1 MKNIKTKL
9 LKFVLTLLAIV
20 GTAIQAN
27 ATNFSLGRIG
37 GTIQRSGTLTSSDY
51 VSGVYGLFPSYAKI
65 YSFTA
70 AASGTAQITSW
81 WASSTTG
88 NYAVTITMEATGTG
102 STDIYNVGT
111 RSMHVTA
118 GATYRVKV
126 YATLLNSQSFSFTL
140 SLPGSSGSGG
150 GGGSSGGG
158 STATYL
164 TIDGET
170 YNWTWTLNNG
180 NATTDSFSVGC
191 NGFWAASSSVSW
203 ITLGRASGTGS
214 YSVSVSFAANPYSY
228 SRTGTVTVRAG
239 SLTRTISV
247 TQPGGGPA
255 PATYLTIDGE
265 TYNWTWTRASYVS
278 STDSFAIGCDGAW
291 TASSSVSWIRLGATS
306 GSGNRTVSVS
316 IDANPYTYSRTG
328 VITVKAG
335 SFTRTISVTQP
346 GKPSTYT
353 VYFDANGGTIPG
365 YGSSRSVT
373 VTYGTRNYY
382 SVPGAT
388 RGGYTFTGWYTS
400 GGTQV
405 YDAKGQ
411 AVAGGT
417 YWDYNQRWNYYGGVT
432 LYARWAAPST
442 YTVYFNANG
451 GTIPG
456 YGSSRSVTVTYGS
469 RNYYSVPG
477 ATRGGYRFLGWYTS
491 TSGGPQVYDARG
503 QAVAYSTY
511 WDGNQRW
518 RYYGGVTLY
527 ARWEQTASSYT
538 VYFNANGG
546 TIPGYGTSR
555 SVTVTYGSRNYY
567 SVPGAQRGGYRFL
580 GWYTSASGGT
590 QVYDAR
596 GQAVAYSTY
605 WDGNQRWRYYGG
617 VTLYARWEQ
626 TGSSYTVYFNAN
638 GGSIPGYGT
647 SRSVTVT
654 YGTRNYYSVPGAARG
669 GYRFLGWYTSDSYW
683 AEQVYDA
690 RGQAVAYSTYWDGGQ
705 RWNYY
710 GGVTLY
716 ARWELY
722 DFKVGK

>member
-1 MKNIKTKL
+1 MKMSKM
-9 LKFVLTLLAIV
+9 LKAAFAVI
-20 GTAIQAN
+20 GTAC
-27 ATNFSLGRIG
+27 SLAMAHCA
-37 GTIQRSGTLTSSDY
+37 
-51 VSGVYGLFPSYAKI
+51 V
-65 YSFTA
+65 A
-70 AASGTAQITSW
+70 AP
-81 WASSTTG
+81 
-88 NYAVTITMEATGTG
+88 EAAMPLN
-102 STDIYNVGT
+102 D
-111 RSMHVTA
+111 A
-118 GATYRVKV
+118 DGAPK
-126 YATLLNSQSFSFTL
+126 
-140 SLPGSSGSGG
+140 G
-150 GGGSSGGG
+150 
-158 STATYL
+158 TYL
-164 TIDGET
+164 TIDGST
-170 YNWTWTLNNG
+170 TSWTWTLSSSGTSTDKFYVGCDDYWSVSTSASWIGASPRSGTGSATVYLAFTANPYSYSRSGTVTVTSGIRTRTISVTQPASTLYLTIDGKANNWTWTRASG
-180 NATTDSFSVGC
+180 SASSDSFSVGC
-191 NGFWAASSSVSW
+191 NGYWTASTSASW
-203 ITLGRASGTGS
+203 ITLGRTSGTGS
-214 YSVSVSFAANPYSY
+214 YAVSISFAANPYSY

-239 SLTRTISV
+239 SLTRTITV

-255 PATYLTIDGE
+255 PASYLTIDGE
-265 TYNWTWTRASYVS
+265 AYNWTWTRASYVS

-456 YGSSRSVTVTYGS
+456 YGSSRSVTVTYGT

-491 TSGGPQVYDARG
+491 T
-503 QAVAYSTY
+503 
-511 WDGNQRW
+511 
-518 RYYGGVTLY
+518 
-527 ARWEQTASSYT
+527 
-538 VYFNANGG
+538 
-546 TIPGYGTSR
+546 
-555 SVTVTYGSRNYY
+555 
-567 SVPGAQRGGYRFL
+567 
-580 GWYTSASGGT
+580 SGGT

-605 WDGNQRWRYYGG
+605 WDGNQRWRYYGS

-626 TGSSYTVYFNAN
+626 TASSYTVYFNA
-638 GGSIPGYGT
+638 
-647 SRSVTVT
+647 
-654 YGTRNYYSVPGAARG
+654 
-669 GYRFLGWYTSDSYW
+669 
-683 AEQVYDA
+683 
-690 RGQAVAYSTYWDGGQ
+690 
-705 RWNYY
+705 
-710 GGVTLY
+710 
-716 ARWELY
+716 
-722 DFKVGK
+722 